1 VVSNTRPRAEDFPGD
16 RKARVMGLP
25 GDVERKLQVFISSTY
40 EDLIDDRQWAV
51 MGVLEAG
58 HIPAGME
65 LFASGNTEQL
75 KVIKKWIDD
84 CDVFLLIL
92 GGRYGS
98 IHPGS
103 DKSYIELEFDWAT
116 RERTK
121 PVWVFWLSDEA
132 LQAREKRKP
141 GSGKVRETCHPKE
154 YAAFKERARARRVAK
169 PYDGT
174 PGGLQ
179 KEVLMAF
186 KEPFKETALKPP
198 GWVRGE
204 VLSEREAETE
214 RLRTRLESEAAEARR
229 ECENA
234 RAEVLR
240 WKADCAKLKKRPPIK
255 KQPGVSGKRAVAPR
269 YPGGRSLSQMADA
282 LRGIILVHQVS
293 DNQGKKCSLLD
304 VFVRDGLEYTRGLAR
319 TTPPTLEGEFL
330 FYTVGRSLRELGLV
344 EFTGGKE
351 GEPDTVRV
359 TAAGTRFLIE
369 WHSGADA
376 PETGRAEVAAAKTGP
391 PQAQRPRLV

>member
-1 VVSNTRPRAEDFPGD
+1 M
-16 RKARVMGLP
+16 K
-25 GDVERKLQVFISSTY
+25 RKLQVFISSTY
-40 EDLIDDRQWAV
+40 DDLVDDRQWAV
-51 MGVLEAG
+51 MGVLSAG

-75 KVIKKWIDD
+75 VVIRKWIDD
-84 CDVFLLIL
+84 SDVFLLIL

-98 IHPGS
+98 IHSGS

-116 RERTK
+116 RENAK

-132 LQAREKRKP
+132 LQAREERKP
-141 GSGKVRETCHPKE
+141 GPGKVREAHHPKE
-154 YAAFKERARARRVAK
+154 YEAFRERALARRIAQR
-169 PYDGT
+169 YDGT

-186 KEPFKETALKPP
+186 EAFKETRLELP

-204 VLSEREAETE
+204 VLSEREAEME
-214 RLRTRLESEAAEARR
+214 SLRTRFESEVAEAHR
-229 ECENA
+229 ECERA
-234 RAEVLR
+234 RAEAERSKAKCVKHKAQLR
-240 WKADCAKLKKRPPIK
+240 VKEQLR
-255 KQPGVSGKRAVAPR
+255 VSGGPVVAPQ

-282 LRGIILVHQVS
+282 LRGAILVHPVG

-304 VFVRDGLEYTRGLAR
+304 VFVKHGPEYDRGLANA
-319 TTPPTLEGEFL
+319 TPPTLEGEFL

-344 EFTGGKE
+344 EFTGGEE

-359 TAAGTRFLIE
+359 TGAGRRFLSDWYSEAGT
-369 WHSGADA
+369 AV
-376 PETGRAEVAAAKTGP
+376 TGRAEVAATRPGLPGP
-391 PQAQRPRLV
+391 GDRDWSRR

>member
-1 VVSNTRPRAEDFPGD
+1 
-16 RKARVMGLP
+16 M
-25 GDVERKLQVFISSTY
+25 ERKLQVFISSTY
-40 EDLIDDRQWAV
+40 DDLIDDRQWAV
-51 MGVLEAG
+51 MGVLSAG

-75 KVIKKWIDD
+75 EVIRKWIDD
-84 CDVFLLIL
+84 SDVFLLIL

-103 DKSYIELEFDWAT
+103 DKSYIELEFDYAT
-116 RERTK
+116 REKTK

-141 GSGKVRETCHPKE
+141 GSGKVREALHPKE
-154 YAAFKERARARRVAK
+154 YAAFRERAKAGRVAQR
-169 PYDGT
+169 YDGT

-204 VLSEREAETE
+204 VLSEREAEME
-214 RLRTRLESEAAEARR
+214 SLRTRFAGELAEAHR

-234 RAEVLR
+234 RAEVRR
-240 WKADCAKLKKRPPIK
+240 WKAGCAKLKKRPPIK
-255 KQPGVSGKRAVAPR
+255 KQPGVSGKRAAAPQ

-282 LRGIILVHQVS
+282 LRGITRVLERS
-293 DNQGKKCSLLD
+293 DKQGDKFSLLD
-304 VFVRDGLEYTRGLAR
+304 VFVRHGLKYDRGLAKA
-319 TTPPTLEGEFL
+319 TPPTLEGEFL

-344 EFTGGKE
+344 EFAGGEE

-359 TAAGTRFLIE
+359 TAAGKRFLIE
-369 WHSGADA
+369 WSEGADA

>member
-1 VVSNTRPRAEDFPGD
+1 MVSNTRPRAEDFPGD

-121 PVWVFWLSDEA
+121 PVWVFCLDNEA
-132 LQAREKRKP
+132 L
-141 GSGKVRETCHPKE
+141 
-154 YAAFKERARARRVAK
+154 RARAKKRGAESPVLEASHCDEYEAFKNKVRKGRIAMS
-169 PYDGT
+169 YDGT
-174 PGGLQ
+174 KGDLRREIV
-179 KEVLMAF
+179 KAF
-186 KEPFKETALKPP
+186 RDARLELP
-198 GWVRGE
+198 GWVRGK
-204 VLSEREAETE
+204 VLSEREAEME
-214 RLRTRLESEAAEARR
+214 SLRTRFAGELAEAHR

-234 RAEVLR
+234 RAEVRR
-240 WKADCAKLKKRPPIK
+240 WKAGCAKLKKRPPIK
-255 KQPGVSGKRAVAPR
+255 KQPGVSGKRAVASQ

-282 LRGIILVHQVS
+282 LRGITRVLEGS
-293 DNQGKKCSLLD
+293 DKQGDKFSLLD
-304 VFVRDGLEYTRGLAR
+304 VFVRHGLEYDRGLAKA
-319 TTPPTLEGEFL
+319 TPPTLEGEFL

-344 EFTGGKE
+344 EFAGGEE

-359 TAAGTRFLIE
+359 TAAGKRFLIE
-369 WHSGADA
+369 WSEGADA